1 MVGWHHRLHGH
12 EFEQALG
19 DGDGRGSLASRSPGG
34 LKESDMTVTEQ
45 QHWFLSQPPSSAT
58 AEMATDSM
66 SVNGGAGVRDRS
78 SPTLP
83 PRLAPLSAGLQ
94 GVGQD

>member
-1 MVGWHHRLHGH
+1 MVGWHHQLHGH

-78 SPTLP
+78 SPTL
-83 PRLAPLSAGLQ
+83 RLAPLSAGLQ
-94 GVGQD
+94 GVGRD